1 MTHPKYN
8 AHTVDNDI
16 ALLHLPRTLSP
27 SDYTGIACLPAPW
40 QDLPSD
46 QLCTIIG
53 WGKAN
58 ASDEFGTDVLHEARV
73 RKIYQIFTEHFNR
86 AIKFVIILKVT
97 NVSSLFR
104 FP

>member
-58 ASDEFGTDVLHEARV
+58 ASDEFGTDVLHEAKV
-73 RKIYQIFTEHFNR
+73 EKIYNLREFKLLNLICGQFF
-86 AIKFVIILKVT
+86 AINVKFKLTLID
-97 NVSSLFR
+97 
-104 FP
+104 

>member
-16 ALLHLPRTLSP
+16 ALLHLPITLTP
-27 SDYTGIACLPAPW
+27 SDTRGIACLPSPW
-40 QDLPSD
+40 QDLPTE

-58 ASDEFGTDVLHEARV
+58 ASHEFGTDVLHEAKV
-73 RKIYQIFTEHFNR
+73 GKVYNKI
-86 AIKFVIILKVT
+86 
-97 NVSSLFR
+97 LF
-104 FP
+104 FPKDSHD